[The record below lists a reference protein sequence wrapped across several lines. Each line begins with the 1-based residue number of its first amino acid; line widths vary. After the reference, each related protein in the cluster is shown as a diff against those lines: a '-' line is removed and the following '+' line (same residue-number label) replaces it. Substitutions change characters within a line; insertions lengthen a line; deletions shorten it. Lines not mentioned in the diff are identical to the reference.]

1 MHTYFSFLS
10 LFAILLFVFLLL
22 LPLQPLRGRTMGL
35 LLDDED
41 YTPPLK
47 ANRVESHTPTNTKTT
62 TTKKVA
68 GKGEKRDA
76 TLPEREKKHVS
87 GSHAN
92 NSGDFS
98 AKVGIRLRGGNGI
111 EKMDA
116 FAFGLGRSPVTF
128 ADASPL
134 RMRERS
140 SATVSQGS
148 HNLSDTQRDPPATV
162 AKCVM
167 ASSQDVLN
175 VAEIT
180 PNASLNSTTT
190 QMTSS
195 TPFDTSD
202 GTIGSAASGNPV
214 SRSLFSDGA
223 AINPDITLSAVQTG
237 VEGNEAAPK
246 PKVQMKLS
254 DFFTR
259 MACTKKSE

>member
-1 MHTYFSFLS
+1 MYTYFYMLS
-10 LFAILLFVFLLL
+10 LFAILLFVFLFLL
-22 LPLQPLRGRTMGL
+22 LLQPLRARKMGL
-35 LLDDED
+35 LLEDED

-47 ANRVESHTPTNTKTT
+47 ANRVESHTPPPPPTT
-62 TTKKVA
+62 TTKVA
-68 GKGEKRDA
+68 RKGGKRDVS
-76 TLPEREKKHVS
+76 LSEHEKKHVS
-87 GSHAN
+87 GSYTK
-92 NSGDFS
+92 NSGDLS
-98 AKVGIRLRGGNGI
+98 AKIGIRLRGGNGI

-134 RMRERS
+134 RVRGGS
-140 SATVSQGS
+140 STTVSQGS
-148 HNLSDTQRDPPATV
+148 LNFSDTQRDPPPTV

-175 VAEIT
+175 TAEIT
-180 PNASLNSTTT
+180 PNASSNSTTT

-202 GTIGSAASGNPV
+202 GTTGSAASGNPV

-254 DFFTR
+254 DFFNR
-259 MACTKKSE
+259 MACTKKSD

>member
-1 MHTYFSFLS
+1 MYTYFYMLP
-10 LFAILLFVFLLL
+10 LFAILLFVFLLPFL
-22 LPLQPLRGRTMGL
+22 LQPLRARKMGL
-35 LLDDED
+35 LLEDED

-47 ANRVESHTPTNTKTT
+47 ANRVESHTPTTT
-62 TTKKVA
+62 TAKVTR
-68 GKGEKRDA
+68 KGEKRDVS
-76 TLPEREKKHVS
+76 LSEREKKHVS
-87 GSHAN
+87 GSYTK
-92 NSGDFS
+92 NSGDLS
-98 AKVGIRLRGGNGI
+98 AKIGIRLRGGNGI

-134 RMRERS
+134 RVRGRS
-140 SATVSQGS
+140 STTVSQGS
-148 HNLSDTQRDPPATV
+148 LNFSETQRDPPPTV

-175 VAEIT
+175 TAETT
-180 PNASLNSTTT
+180 PNASSNSTMT

-202 GTIGSAASGNPV
+202 CTTGSAASGNPV

-223 AINPDITLSAVQTG
+223 AINPDIALSAVQTG
-237 VEGNEAAPK
+237 AEGNEAPPK

-254 DFFTR
+254 DFFNR